1 MFHSMANL
9 ASFWLVNNMSLSRP
23 IVILSPVAAEFV
35 YLWNVP
41 VPNRC
46 FWSVQHMPLVWPFL
60 IENVKRN
67 KLILISCLNMFYI
80 FYLQW
85 HDFFGIRVVWVVS
98 FSLLSLLFGLCTL
111 FLVSWWDFAARF
123 AATALNFMEVR
134 IASQDMWWWRN
145 VAKLEI
151 ASKTSLETDCVQHI
165 WVLKDWIFLKLNI
178 TGSLEMWILKW
189 AAPELR
195 FSMQVCYPCKRLPAC
210 PEYAPQNIWRG
221 DSNCFA
227 LAKKNDIQNHKKSNQ
242 IKSILF
248 IKSKFTITL
257 LQWTLQSVQST
268 SSVLEPS
275 FTLSNSNMLLN
286 VSLKG

>member
-9 ASFWLVNNMSLSRP
+9 TSFWLVNNMSLSRP
-23 IVILSPVAAEFV
+23 IVILSPVAAEF
-35 YLWNVP
+35 
-41 VPNRC
+41 NRC

-134 IASQDMWWWRN
+134 IASWSQDMWWWRN

-165 WVLKDWIFLKLNI
+165 WVLKDWIFLELNI
-178 TGSLEMWILKW
+178 TGSLEMWTLKW

-210 PEYAPQNIWRG
+210 PEYAPQTSEEGIQT
-221 DSNCFA
+221 A
-227 LAKKNDIQNHKKSNQ
+227 LHWQRRMTFKTTRNQ
-242 IKSILF
+242 IKSSQFYL
-248 IKSKFTITL
+248 
-257 LQWTLQSVQST
+257 
-268 SSVLEPS
+268 
-275 FTLSNSNMLLN
+275 
-286 VSLKG
+286 